1 MNGRRALLALG
12 CIVAAAVVALV
23 VARPER
29 VPDKLV
35 PPERSAEAQAKPTQ
49 TSEPTTEAVDPDPQ
63 DELPK
68 KGYSLTRMDL
78 EQGMLKVRQ
87 RALGCRDEGTPL
99 LIPMKVMIAPSGAVA
114 SVSLPPEV
122 RGTPVAECIS
132 RAVHQATFPA
142 WSLPPLVA
150 QVEWDYPLRMDAVD

>member
-12 CIVAAAVVALV
+12 CIVAAAVLAVAI
-23 VARPER
+23 ARPER
-29 VPDKLV
+29 VPERLA
-35 PPERSAEAQAKPTQ
+35 PPERSAEAQARPAQ
-49 TSEPTTEAVDPDPQ
+49 TSEPAAETDPQ
-63 DELPK
+63 DEPPQ

-78 EQGMLKVRQ
+78 ELGMLKVRQ

-99 LIPMKVMIAPSGAVA
+99 VIAMKVMIAPTGVVT
-114 SVSLPPEV
+114 SVSLPQEV
-122 RGTPVAECIS
+122 RGTQAGECIS

-142 WSLPPLVA
+142 WSLPPLVM